1 MVVNSIVFHRFETCY
16 QIALAIKDEVE
27 DLEKAGITVIQI
39 DEAALREGLPLR
51 KSEENFYLNWAVH
64 SFRITNCGVQ
74 DTTQVLSYSLLLKS
88 PIISL
93 TKSIC

>member
-1 MVVNSIVFHRFETCY
+1 MFAFRFETCY

-51 KSEENFYLNWAVH
+51 KSEEAFYLEWAVH

-74 DTTQVLSYSLLLKS
+74 DTTQVQSYS
-88 PIISL
+88 IICICSL
-93 TKSIC
+93 RVNVPVMLWKF